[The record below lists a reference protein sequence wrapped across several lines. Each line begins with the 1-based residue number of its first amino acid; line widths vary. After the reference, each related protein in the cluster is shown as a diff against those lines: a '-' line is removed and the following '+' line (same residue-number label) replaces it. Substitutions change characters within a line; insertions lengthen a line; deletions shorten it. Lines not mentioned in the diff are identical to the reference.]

1 MPSTLKIRINRA
13 RGLPVM
19 DKSTKSTDAFVE
31 VRLGSNIKR
40 QTEVKK
46 KTLNP
51 IWDVDMRINC
61 TDDSVV
67 QNEPLEFRVMD
78 EDIYSADDPIGYVHI
93 DLNPLLMR
101 AAHADEDKIDSNTS
115 SKSRSAMKGGG
126 SQVDMM
132 NSSSVGSGDMVIE
145 MVMMSE

>member
-1 MPSTLKIRINRA
+1 
-13 RGLPVM
+13 M

-31 VRLGSNIKR
+31 VRLGSSIKR

-51 IWDVDMRINC
+51 VWNVDMRINC

-101 AAHADEDKIDSNTS
+101 AAHASKDTGDQAS
-115 SKSRSAMKGGG
+115 SI
-126 SQVDMM
+126 
-132 NSSSVGSGDMVIE
+132 NP
-145 MVMMSE
+145 

>member
-1 MPSTLKIRINRA
+1 
-13 RGLPVM
+13 M

-31 VRLGSNIKR
+31 VRLGSSIKR

-51 IWDVDMRINC
+51 VWNVDMRINC

-78 EDIYSADDPIGYVHI
+78 EDIFSADDPIGYAI

-101 AAHADEDKIDSNTS
+101 AAHASKVTGDQAS
-115 SKSRSAMKGGG
+115 SMNGGG
-126 SQVDMM
+126 PFGTPDVSA
-132 NSSSVGSGDMVIE
+132 GDIVLVAGFLFTIR
-145 MVMMSE
+145 